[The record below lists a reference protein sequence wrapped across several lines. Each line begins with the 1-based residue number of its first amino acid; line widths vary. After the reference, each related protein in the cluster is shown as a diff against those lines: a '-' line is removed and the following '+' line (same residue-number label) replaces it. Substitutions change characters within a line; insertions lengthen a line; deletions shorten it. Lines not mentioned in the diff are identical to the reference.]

1 MNNMSQIITNQR
13 KFFFENRTKD
23 ISFRK
28 EQLLKLKKLLTENE
42 KKLCDALFEDFRKS
56 AFSTY
61 ATELGFIHKEL
72 KLALRNLKKW
82 AQPEHVT
89 TNLLNFP
96 GSSYII
102 PEPYGNCLIISP
114 WNFPYQL
121 TFIPLISAMAA
132 GNTVVIK
139 PSEYTPCSSS
149 TMVELIN
156 KNFPEN
162 YIYIAE
168 GGAEIATDLL
178 NERFDKIFFTG
189 STAVGKIVM
198 TAAAK
203 HLTPVTLELG
213 GKSPVIVMPDANLSI
228 AVRRIVL
235 GKFLNAGQ
243 TCIAPDYV
251 LVHTSV
257 KDRLLQLLKEAVIEL
272 FGEHAEESEAYCRIV
287 NKRHFDRLTG
297 LIENEKIYYGGHV
310 NQTNLFISPTLLQH
324 LQFTDKIMEE
334 EIFGPILPV
343 LEFTNLDE
351 AIGQIKMMPRPL
363 SLYVFSGSSKNWNKV
378 IHEISFGNGA
388 INDTVLQ
395 FANPNLPFG
404 GVGYSGMGSYHG
416 TDGFRTFSHQ
426 KSILKQQT
434 WFDPFIK
441 YPPYSRLKKM
451 LLKFVIKA

>member
-1 MNNMSQIITNQR
+1 MNNLTQIIASQR
-13 KFFFENRTKD
+13 QFFFENHTKY
-23 ISFRK
+23 ISFRR
-28 EQLLKLKKLLTENE
+28 EQLQKLKTLLTENE
-42 KKLCDALFEDFRKS
+42 SKLCDALHADFKKS

-61 ATELGFIHKEL
+61 ATEIGFIHKEL
-72 KLALRNLKKW
+72 NLAIKNLKCW
-82 AQPEHVT
+82 SQPECVT

-96 GSSYII
+96 GSSYIM
-102 PEPYGNCLIISP
+102 PEPLGNCLVLSP

-149 TMVELIN
+149 AMAELIN

-162 YIYIAE
+162 YIYVAE
-168 GGAEIATDLL
+168 GNVEVATELL

-213 GKSPVIVMPDANLSI
+213 GKSPVIVMPDANLNV
-228 AVRRIVL
+228 AAKRIVL

-251 LVHTSV
+251 LVHTRV
-257 KDRLLQLLKEAVIEL
+257 KDRMLQLLKDAIIEL
-272 FGEHAEESEAYCRIV
+272 FGEHPEESEAYCRII

-297 LIENEKIYYGGHV
+297 LIDGEKIFYGG
-310 NQTNLFISPTLLQH
+310 QADQSNLYLSPTLLQH
-324 LQFTDKIMEE
+324 VQFTDKVMEE
-334 EIFGPILPV
+334 EIFGPILPII
-343 LEFTNLDE
+343 EFSGLDE
-351 AIGQIKMMPRPL
+351 AIRQIKMMPRPL
-363 SLYVFSGSSKNWNKV
+363 SLYIFSGSSGSCKKV
-378 IHEISFGNGA
+378 IGEVSFGNGA

-404 GVGYSGMGSYHG
+404 GVGYSGMGNYHG
-416 TDGFRTFSHQ
+416 EAGFRTFSHY
-426 KSILKQQT
+426 KSILKQKT

-441 YPPYSRLKKM
+441 YPPYNKLKKWILK
-451 LLKFVIKA
+451 LLIK